1 VANQSPHNFWKSL
14 KVERGK
20 AVSADEFYNNVFEVE
35 NIIRFDT
42 ESERDMDFQRADI
55 DVQLHGWERH
65 SNVSE
70 KFRDTDYNDLYIELY
85 SMYPNVQGWMQN
97 SSADHLAYFFPTRLI
112 WINKKDLISAFEAFV
127 LPSINKAKI
136 EELVTKYPQRNG
148 SLADEISINSSSY
161 KVHYIKSYNKTTS
174 KVWDTIGISVPFH
187 LLGALGV
194 KLKEYAF

>member
-1 VANQSPHNFWKSL
+1 MANQSPHNFWKSL
-14 KVERGK
+14 KVECGK

-55 DVQLHGWERH
+55 DVQLHGWERY

-70 KFRDTDYNDLYIELY
+70 KFRDTDYNDLYLELC

-112 WINKKDLISAFEAFV
+112 WIDKKELISAFETFV
-127 LPSINKAKI
+127 LPNINNTKI
-136 EELVTKYPQRNG
+136 EELITKYPQRNG

-161 KVHYIKSYNKTTS
+161 KVRYIKAYNKTTP
-174 KVWDTIGISVPFH
+174 KVWDTIGVSIPFD
-187 LLGALGV
+187 LLDAIGV
-194 KLKEYAF
+194 KLKEYAL